1 MSLIWLLSFLS
12 LCCGTFPLGF
22 GKNISSRPSVV
33 NIGAIFS
40 LDSTIGKVSKI
51 AIVEAVKDVNADPGI
66 LPGTNLWLQMQNSN
80 CSGFLGMVEG
90 NPLSLSF
97 FAFSA
102 FFLPHFIALVL

>member
-1 MSLIWLLSFLS
+1 MSLIWTLLLLSLY
-12 LCCGTFPLGF
+12 CGIFPLGL

-40 LDSTIGKVSKI
+40 FDSTIGKVAKI
-51 AIVEAVKDVNADPGI
+51 AIEEAVKDVNADPTI

-90 NPLSLSF
+90 DPFLLSF
-97 FAFSA
+97 CFLFPFSCSTS
-102 FFLPHFIALVL
+102 LL